1 MHWHQNIPSFCPLS
15 LFTLRCSKA
24 DEGGRNLMRKYLIFF
39 LIFFSLLS
47 LAASCQKTGD
57 QDPHKSIPEDSSQ
70 TDSSEKDA
78 QIKDTTSATLPDDC
92 DSPPGGLE
100 DVNPGD
106 LPPGFMLDPE
116 EPDKYLY
123 VKEWHG

>member
-1 MHWHQNIPSFCPLS
+1 
-15 LFTLRCSKA
+15 
-24 DEGGRNLMRKYLIFF
+24 MRRYLTFF
-39 LIFFSLLS
+39 LALAFLLS
-47 LAASCQKTGD
+47 LAASCQRKGS
-57 QDPHKSIPEDSSQ
+57 QDPPKSQ
-70 TDSSEKDA
+70 TSGEASKTHGSETETPVMS
-78 QIKDTTSATLPDDC
+78 TTSATLPDDC

-106 LPPGFMLDPE
+106 LPPGFALDPE